1 MAWDEGAK
9 ILPIASSLEATAEE
23 PGHRTNCAGKETDGS
38 TMDDEETRMWQNL
51 WITAG
56 NRKVDSWAGEVGELL
71 QVVAIGR
78 AQ

>member
-23 PGHRTNCAGKETDGS
+23 PSHRTDCAGKETDGS

-56 NRKVDSWAGEVGELL
+56 N
-71 QVVAIGR
+71 
-78 AQ
+78 